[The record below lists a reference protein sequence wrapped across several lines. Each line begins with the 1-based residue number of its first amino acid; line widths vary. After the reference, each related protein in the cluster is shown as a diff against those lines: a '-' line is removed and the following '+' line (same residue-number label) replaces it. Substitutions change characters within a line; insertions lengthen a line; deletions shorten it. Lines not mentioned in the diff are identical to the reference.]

1 MLPTKRSAIAL
12 ARGART
18 GVLMMLMSMAAKT
31 ASNAAVNLASRSR
44 MRNRKPRPASS
55 IHEQVARL
63 LGQPRAGR
71 VGGDAEQVYPA
82 GGVLDDEERV
92 EPVQRDGVEVKQVA
106 GQDGVRLRAQ
116 ELAPGRSG
124 ATR

>member
-1 MLPTKRSAIAL
+1 
-12 ARGART
+12 
-18 GVLMMLMSMAAKT
+18 MSRLRACW
-31 ASNAAVNLASRSR
+31 L
-44 MRNRKPRPASS
+44 KPG
-55 IHEQVARL
+55 I
-63 LGQPRAGR
+63 GR

-92 EPVQRDGVEVKQVA
+92 EPVQRDGVEVEQVT
-106 GQDGVRLRAQ
+106 GQDGLRLRAQ